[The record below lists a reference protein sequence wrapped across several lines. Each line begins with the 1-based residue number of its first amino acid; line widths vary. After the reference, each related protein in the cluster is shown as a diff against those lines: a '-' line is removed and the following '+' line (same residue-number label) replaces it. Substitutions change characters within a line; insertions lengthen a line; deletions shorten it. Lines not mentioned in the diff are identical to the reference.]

1 MVLNMIC
8 HCAVKPHRGIMH
20 FFQVAKLFNDSVPFW
35 CDLLY
40 LTGSLKHFFMLFCL
54 KLSSRYA
61 NDDFL

>member
-1 MVLNMIC
+1 
-8 HCAVKPHRGIMH
+8 MH
-20 FFQVAKLFNDSVPFW
+20 FFQVAKLFYDSVPFW

>member
-1 MVLNMIC
+1 MIC

-20 FFQVAKLFNDSVPFW
+20 FFQVAKLFYDSVPFSF
-35 CDLLY
+35 DLLY
-40 LTGSLKHFFMLFCL
+40 LTGSLKNFMPFCL